1 MDKIKNFILGLDF
14 KSILIIGLII
24 LILLMRMCSGGD
36 QSSHPIV
43 KIDGKKYELLKRT
56 IDTVTVTKTKIEYRP
71 GKTIFKDP
79 PIYITPPTQIDS
91 LAVVKEY
98 YSKIVYKDTLNLDED
113 GGTIAITDTVSQ
125 NKIIGRLWSASI
137 KQKTIHDVT
146 IVKELPKTQVYI
158 GGTAGFDEDNIV
170 NFVGPS
176 LLLKTKQDRVYS
188 LGVGYG
194 TDKNVSIQAGIY
206 WKIKLG
212 K

>member
-36 QSSHPIV
+36 QSSHPIIKV
-43 KIDGKKYELLKRT
+43 DGKKYELLKRT
-56 IDTVTVTKTKIEYRP
+56 IDTVTVTKTKVEYRP

-98 YSKIVYKDTLNLDED
+98 YSKIVYKDTLNLNED